1 MGHPLL
7 LKFQKNKKAIMH
19 KILIVEDTLAIREA
33 VFDILIMEGY
43 EVFQAKDG
51 RIGFE
56 IALKEN
62 PDLIISDILMPIMDG
77 FEMFKQLQTSKK
89 TSSIPLVFLSAK
101 GEKKDIRNGMNLGA
115 EDYLIKPIN
124 VTDLLNA
131 VENKIKKKKIIDQK
145 IINETN
151 KLSKILQN
159 QENEL
164 NSYAHLISHELKS
177 SLRNVSDLLTWTQE
191 DIKETNNFKD
201 SKSKLELMGEK
212 VERMELLL
220 VQLEELKNI
229 TPISFKDQLIN
240 VQTIAMRVVDKI
252 KKPPHITIILNN
264 KLPWVFADENMMEKV
279 FEILI
284 QNAVDH
290 IDKKNGLIEVGYK
303 KTKKDDIFSV
313 KDNGI
318 GIEKKYHK
326 KIFKIFEAIEPTISS
341 GIGLSIVEKIISHY
355 NGKIDVKSIPT
366 IETTFY
372 FNLPKE
378 TNNTNA

>member
-56 IALKEN
+56 IALKEI
-62 PDLIISDILMPIMDG
+62 PDLIISDVLMPIMGG
-77 FEMFKQLQTSKK
+77 FEMFKQLQISKK

-252 KKPPHITIILNN
+252 KIPPHITIILNN

-372 FNLPKE
+372 FNIPKE

>member
-1 MGHPLL
+1 MY
-7 LKFQKNKKAIMH
+7 
-19 KILIVEDTLAIREA
+19 KILIVEDTLAIREE
-33 VFDILIMEGY
+33 VFDILLMEGY
-43 EVFQAKDG
+43 EVLQAKDG
-51 RIGFE
+51 SIGFE
-56 IALKEN
+56 LALKET
-62 PDLIISDILMPIMDG
+62 PDLIISDILMPEMSG
-77 FEMFKQLQTSKK
+77 FQMFKQLQTNKK
-89 TSSIPLVFLSAK
+89 TNSIPLIFLSAK
-101 GEKKDIRNGMNLGA
+101 GEKEDIRNGMNLGA
-115 EDYLIKPIN
+115 EDYLTKPIN

-131 VENKIKKKKIIDQK
+131 VENKIKKKKIVDQK
-145 IINETN
+145 IINNTN
-151 KLSKILQN
+151 ELSKILQN

-191 DIKETNNFKD
+191 DIKETHNFKD

-326 KIFKIFEAIEPTISS
+326 KIFKIFEAIESTISS

>member
-159 QENEL
+159 QENEI

-201 SKSKLELMGEK
+201 SKNNLELMGEK

-220 VQLEELKNI
+220 VQLEELNNI
-229 TPISFKDQLIN
+229 TPASFKDQMIN
-240 VQTIAMRVVDKI
+240 IQTVAMRVIEKI
-252 KKPPHITIILNN
+252 QKPPHITITINN
-264 KLPWVFADENMMEKV
+264 KLPYLFADENRMEKV

-284 QNAVDH
+284 QNAIDY
-290 IDKKNGLIEVGYK
+290 IDKKNGLIELGYE
-303 KTKKDDIFSV
+303 KTEKDDVFSI

-326 KIFKIFEAIEPTISS
+326 KIFKIFAAMESTISS
-341 GIGLSIVEKIISHY
+341 GIGLSIAEKIISHY
-355 NGKIDVKSIPT
+355 NGKIDVSSIPNL
-366 IETTFY
+366 ETTFY
-372 FNLPKE
+372 FNIPI
-378 TNNTNA
+378 NNNAINI